1 MNSDKSFIC
10 NLTPYQKRRLKKL
23 RQLMNNAYVKGKR
36 GVIILQPWGENN
48 QLEYLRGGFV
58 PQEQAEEI
66 MQILLEI
73 NE

>member
-1 MNSDKSFIC
+1 MNSDKSFIF
-10 NLTPYQKRRLKKL
+10 NLTPYQKGRLKKL
-23 RQLMNNAYVKGKR
+23 RQLMDDAYTKGER